1 MEFQGLGK
9 ESAKNWAPHS
19 QSYSPSGY
27 WGAGQT
33 VYSTLSVA
41 PSSSPWMTYQHVCRW
56 SQVGETGYTAPSP
69 PGMGCPAEVL
79 QMGPAPLLDPGD
91 GPEVQVLSAPR
102 AQKPEELAQLQG
114 RGTGGTEALRTHLF
128 GFASIQLSDRRSP
141 GTHTWGA
148 SRCPAFT

>member
-91 GPEVQVLSAPR
+91 GPEVQVLSAP
-102 AQKPEELAQLQG
+102 
-114 RGTGGTEALRTHLF
+114 
-128 GFASIQLSDRRSP
+128 
-141 GTHTWGA
+141 
-148 SRCPAFT
+148 